1 MKTVIT
7 ITVYHDR
14 MTREENRLFD
24 QFVSPATLRIPGYG
38 AQSAL
43 MEVLGGESII
53 SASGPV
59 LYQSDIKLEVV
70 K

>member
-1 MKTVIT
+1 VKTVIT

-14 MTREENRLFD
+14 LTKEENRLFD

-43 MEVLGGESII
+43 MEVLGSKSTIN
-53 SASGPV
+53 ASGPV
-59 LYQSDIKLEVV
+59 LYQSDIKLEVT